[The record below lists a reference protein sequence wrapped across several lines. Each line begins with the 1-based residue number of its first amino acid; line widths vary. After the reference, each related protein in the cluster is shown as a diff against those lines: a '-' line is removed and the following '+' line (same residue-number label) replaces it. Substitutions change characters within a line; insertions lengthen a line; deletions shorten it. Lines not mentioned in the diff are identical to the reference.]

1 MAAAGAGK
9 QARVATGPQAGG
21 VELWE
26 GWMVCQPVRARSRQR
41 YRLGAGTRII
51 CQDLTLRLSLD
62 VV

>member
-26 GWMVCQPVRARSRQR
+26 GWMDCQPVRARSRQR
-41 YRLGAGTRII
+41 YRII

-62 VV
+62 VF